1 MRERIKHFILLI
13 ILIAIDQGSKYWV
26 RTVLINK
33 EKIDIIPDVLNL
45 QYSVNTGAVW
55 GIFSGKV
62 DFLKILTLIMLAAL
76 LFLYF
81 KIPEG
86 KKYKVLKLLAVFI
99 IAGAIGN
106 LIDRFYL
113 GHVVDFIYFE
123 IINFPLFNFAD
134 CCLTVSSIL
143 LFILALFYYKEED
156 FVFLNNLF
164 RGKKTLGAAGSVKD
178 SNDQKFLEDSVEG
191 TKEDI
196 TGKNTED
203 STED

>member
-1 MRERIKHFILLI
+1 MKERIKHFILLI

-178 SNDQKFLEDSVEG
+178 SNDQKPLEDSVEG

-196 TGKNTED
+196 QRD
-203 STED
+203 STEDK

>member
-1 MRERIKHFILLI
+1 MKERIKHLILLI

-55 GIFSGKV
+55 GVFSGRV
-62 DFLKILTLIMLAAL
+62 DFLKILTLILL
-76 LFLYF
+76 IIILFLYF

-86 KKYKVLKLLAVFI
+86 RKYKVLKLLAVFI
-99 IAGAIGN
+99 IAGAAGN

-134 CCLTVSSIL
+134 SCLTVSSII
-143 LFILALFYYKEED
+143 LFILAMFYYKEED
-156 FVFLNNLF
+156 FAFFGHMFSKRRTESSAEKPEAEEREAV
-164 RGKKTLGAAGSVKD
+164 SE
-178 SNDQKFLEDSVEG
+178 EDS
-191 TKEDI
+191 ED
-196 TGKNTED
+196 K
-203 STED
+203 

>member
-1 MRERIKHFILLI
+1 MKERIKHFILLI

-178 SNDQKFLEDSVEG
+178 SYDQKPLEDSVEG

-196 TGKNTED
+196 QRD
-203 STED
+203 STEDK

>member
-1 MRERIKHFILLI
+1 MKERIKHFILLI

-164 RGKKTLGAAGSVKD
+164 RGKKTLGAGSVKD
-178 SNDQKFLEDSVEG
+178 SNDQKPLEDSVEG

-196 TGKNTED
+196 QRD
-203 STED
+203 STEDK